1 MITSVLD
8 EAARREAELR
18 DLSHDG
24 RMALRADIERARA
37 YLTGDGFSA
46 KGAHGL
52 ALYACEPAELFD
64 VCACP
69 DPSRPRPSWP
79 TPPSSSPS
87 CPSRSASGS
96 VLLVQPPQRPHP
108 HRDG

>member
-37 YLTGDGFSA
+37 
-46 KGAHGL
+46 
-52 ALYACEPAELFD
+52 
-64 VCACP
+64 
-69 DPSRPRPSWP
+69 
-79 TPPSSSPS
+79 
-87 CPSRSASGS
+87 
-96 VLLVQPPQRPHP
+96 
-108 HRDG
+108 